1 LPCLGKGDDFGLGLP
16 RGPKRRLS
24 AVACTVKAHGVK
36 RAPTSY
42 QIAKNCRTSVELS
55 EKYYASYLKNT
66 LDEAAINVRKSKV
79 RTIRRYN
86 EQTIFA
92 VAVFVWPMVMSALYK
107 KSRSGRGGTVDATD
121 LSGLSALWETEDAEL
136 LKFGG
141 TSHVAIP
148 SQARERGKV

>member
-1 LPCLGKGDDFGLGLP
+1 M
-16 RGPKRRLS
+16 R
-24 AVACTVKAHGVK
+24 
-36 RAPTSY
+36 
-42 QIAKNCRTSVELS
+42 N
-55 EKYYASYLKNT
+55 YYASYLKNT
-66 LDEAAINVRKSKV
+66 QDEAAINVRKSKV
-79 RTIRRYN
+79 RTVRRYD

-107 KSRSGRGGTVDATD
+107 KCRCGRGGTVDATD